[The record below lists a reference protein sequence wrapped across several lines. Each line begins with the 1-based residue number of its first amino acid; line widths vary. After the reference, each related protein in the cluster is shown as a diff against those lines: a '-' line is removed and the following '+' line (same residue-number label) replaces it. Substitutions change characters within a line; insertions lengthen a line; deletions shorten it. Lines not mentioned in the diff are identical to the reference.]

1 MPYSVVG
8 KNAMLDALGALAV
21 FQSLHS
27 AYPGDTGTNELTGG
41 SPAYARKAKTWNSA
55 ASGSKDDSNAPVF
68 DVATATNVAYIG
80 LWSAVTAGI
89 FYGYAPAGGTPFR
102 YNATIGTDKVNVTA
116 HGLANGDRVVFM
128 NGTPSAGLT
137 EGTHYFVV
145 SSTTN
150 DFSVSATLGGSAID
164 ITADNAAAASRVS
177 KVVIEAFAAQGTY
190 TATDTD
196 IDLLDT

>member
-1 MPYSVVG
+1 MPYSMAG
-8 KNAMLDALGALAV
+8 RNAMLDALGALAV

-27 AYPGDTGTNELTGG
+27 TYPGDTGTAEVTGG

-55 ASGSKDDSNAPVF
+55 ASGTKDDSNAPVF
-68 DVATATNVAYIG
+68 DVPAGNVAYIG
-80 LWSAVTAGI
+80 LWSAVTAGT

-102 YNATIGTDKVNVTA
+102 YNATIATDKVNVTA
-116 HGLANGDRVVFM
+116 HGLVNTDRVVFM

-145 SSTTN
+145 SATTN
-150 DFSVSATLGGSAID
+150 DFSVSLTSGGAAVD

-177 KVVIEAFAAQGTY
+177 KVVIEVFAAQGTY

-196 IDLLDT
+196 IDLLDA